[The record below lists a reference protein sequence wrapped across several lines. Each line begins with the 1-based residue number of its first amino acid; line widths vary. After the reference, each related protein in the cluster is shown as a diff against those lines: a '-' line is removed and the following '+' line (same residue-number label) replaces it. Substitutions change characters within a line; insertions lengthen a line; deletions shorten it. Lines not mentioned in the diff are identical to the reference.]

1 MPVEH
6 LTDIVVSRLKQPGTY
21 FDKTTPAFAIRVGKN
36 RKTWIVIR
44 GRERS
49 RTRIGHYPD
58 LSLANARKKAMVLL
72 GSVLSREKPSPKFSE
87 CLEQFFAVHVPTL
100 KPVTQYQIK
109 RVLNKHFAS
118 PFKHKRM
125 GEISHEDISKITDE
139 LAKRTPGEAWHV
151 FKDARTFF
159 RWCVPRYV
167 KHSPM
172 EGLKSPSKYVPRKR
186 VLQDDEL
193 VQVWLSAESIG
204 YPFGTAIQLLLL
216 WGTRWTETISCS
228 RTFIDER
235 ERTVTLPE
243 TKNGTQ
249 HCFPYGQMTADLL
262 ERIPRFNSTDLL
274 FPGRDN
280 ATPWNGSGKA
290 KWEFKEVCKV
300 TSWQLRDLRRTFATK
315 IAELKDE
322 NGRTAV
328 PPHIVE
334 RLLNH
339 KLGTMKAQGVITA
352 VADVYNRAM
361 YMDEMRDAIRR
372 WEARLA
378 TLLVQASQS
387 SVLAA

>member
-1 MPVEH
+1 MPAEH
-6 LTDIVVSRLKQPGTY
+6 LTDLVVSRLKQPGTY

-49 RTRIGHYPD
+49 RTRLGHYPE
-58 LSLANARKKAMVLL
+58 LSLANARKKALVLL
-72 GSVLSREKPSPKFSE
+72 GSPLNRKKPSPKFSE
-87 CLEQFFAVHVPTL
+87 CLEQFFAVHLPTL

-109 RVLNKHFAS
+109 RVLNKHFAP
-118 PFKHKRM
+118 PFRHKRM
-125 GEISHEDISKITDE
+125 EEIEHGDISKITDD
-139 LAKRTPGEAWHV
+139 LAKRVPGEAWHV

-159 RWCVPRYV
+159 RWCVPRYI

-172 EGLKSPSKYVPRKR
+172 EGLKSPGKYVPRKR
-186 VLQDDEL
+186 VLRDDEL
-193 VQVWLSAESIG
+193 LQVWRSAEGIG
-204 YPFGTAIQLLLL
+204 YPFGTAIQLSIL
-216 WGTRWTETISCS
+216 WGTRWGETISCS
-228 RTFIDER
+228 RAFISES
-235 ERTVTLPE
+235 ERTIILPE

-249 HCFPYGQMTADLL
+249 HCFPYGQMTAAIL
-262 ERIPRFNSTDLL
+262 ERIPRCNSTELL
-274 FPGRDN
+274 FPGRTQ
-280 ATPWNGSGKA
+280 ATAWNGSGKA
-290 KWEFKEVCKV
+290 KWELKDTCKIAP
-300 TSWQLRDLRRTFATK
+300 WQLRDLRRTFATK

-372 WEARLA
+372 WEDRLTA
-378 TLLVQASQS
+378 ILRDLLQPSIM
-387 SVLAA
+387 AA